1 MRLLIITQKVDTDDL
16 ILGFF
21 HEWIAEF
28 SKKFKAVVVICL
40 FKGKF
45 DLPDNVAV
53 LSLGKEKWRSKLKYI
68 FLLFY
73 FSLRY
78 FNRYDAVLVHMNE
91 EYVVL
96 AGWLWRLMGKK
107 VFMWRNHHIGNR
119 MTDVAALFCNKVFCT
134 SKYSY
139 TVKYKK
145 TVLMPVGVN
154 MGMLANAT
162 PVPRKVRSIL
172 SHGRVDPSKNIHVF
186 VEALGILK
194 KQNVNF
200 TADIYGNP
208 SSRSE
213 AYLNNLKTRSLEL
226 SLEDALTFHP
236 GVQIQHMSP
245 IYGSHQ
251 IFVNLSP
258 SGMYDKTIFEAMTC
272 GCLTL
277 VSNDNLKGGIDDRLI
292 VKKREAEI
300 VAQQLKDILA
310 LAPKEVE
317 DMVAQERTFA
327 TGHSLQHLAEKL
339 YSIIRS

>member
-1 MRLLIITQKVDTDDL
+1 MRLLIITQKVDTNDL

-28 SKKFKAVVVICL
+28 ATKFKAVVVICL

-119 MTDVAALFCNKVFCT
+119 MTDVASIFCNKVFCT

-139 TVKYKK
+139 TAKYKK

-154 MGMLANAT
+154 MDMLASVA
-162 PVPRKVRSIL
+162 PVPRQARSIL
-172 SHGRVDPSKNIHVF
+172 SHGRVDPSKNIHIF
-186 VEALGILK
+186 VEALGLLK
-194 KQNVNF
+194 KQNVPF

-226 SLEDALTFHP
+226 GLENVLTFHP
-236 GVQIQHMSP
+236 GVQIQHMGP

-292 VKKREAEI
+292 VEKREPEA
-300 VAQQLKDILA
+300 VAQQLKAILS
-310 LAPKEVE
+310 LSEK
-317 DMVAQERTFA
+317 DAQQIIKQEQEFA
-327 TGHSLQHLAEKL
+327 AGHSLRHLAEKL
-339 YSIIRS
+339 CTEMK